1 MKRQGNPSDSPK
13 RLPRRALPNTIFWI
27 ALAAIVVIA
36 FYAYGPSSSSKAQ
49 EASYS
54 GFLQEVKDGNVVSVE
69 IKNQDIKGTLV
80 QPKSLEP
87 GADPSNKFITKL
99 PPIDDPTLLPILTEK
114 GVMVTAKSSGNS
126 LLFTLLINFLPVLLF
141 IGLLYF
147 IYRQSRN
154 AQQNALGFGK
164 STARLYREEM
174 TKVSF
179 KDVAGIEESKQ
190 ELMEVVDFLKNPE
203 KYRKLGGKLPKGVL
217 LYGPPGA
224 GKTLLAKAV
233 AGEANVPFLSISASE
248 FVEMFVGVGASRVRN
263 LFGRAKEV
271 APSIVFVDELDAVGR
286 QRGTGFG
293 GGHDEREQTLNQILV
308 EMDGFDERTNII
320 VIAATNRPDV
330 LDPALLRP
338 GRFDR
343 QVTISL
349 PDKEGREA
357 ILKVHTTKIPLKDD
371 VKLAEIARSTPGF
384 SGADLANLAN
394 EAAITAARRNHEKV
408 EKNDFEEAMD
418 RIIFGLARNMLLNP
432 DERKMTAYHEGGHAI
447 VAMFTPG
454 ADPVRKVT
462 IIPHSR
468 ALGVTMQMPDDD
480 RFIYPKEYL
489 LGRMAVMMAGRA
501 ADELVFGKKTTGAES
516 DLKNASELARRMIGI
531 WGMSE
536 DKSIGPVHFGL
547 GEEHIFLGRQM
558 TGNGR
563 VYSEET
569 AARIDKAVADLIESS
584 EEAAKKIIGEH
595 RQELDRLVEAL
606 LIEETIEGSDIHAVV
621 SGEKTFTAKPPA
633 KAGAAS

>member
-1 MKRQGNPSDSPK
+1 MRRPGNPSET
-13 RLPRRALPNTIFWI
+13 PRRMKRPVPNLVFWI
-27 ALAAIVVIA
+27 AMTIIVVIA
-36 FYAYGPSSSSKAQ
+36 IYAYGPSTTSKAQ
-49 EASYS
+49 EISYS
-54 GFLQEVKDGNVVSVE
+54 GFLQEVRANNVVSVE
-69 IKNQDIKGTLV
+69 LKDQDIKGTLA
-80 QPKSLEP
+80 QPKVLEA
-87 GADPSNKFITKL
+87 GNDPSDKFVSKL
-99 PPIDDPTLLPILTEK
+99 PPIDDNALLPLLAEK
-114 GVMVTAKSSGNS
+114 GVQVTAKTSGNS
-126 LLFTLLINFLPVLLF
+126 LLFTLLINFLPILLF
-141 IGLLYF
+141 VGLLYF

-154 AQQNALGFGK
+154 AQQNAMGFGK

-174 TKVSF
+174 PKVSF
-179 KDVAGIEESKQ
+179 KDVAGIEESKKD
-190 ELMEVVDFLKNPE
+190 LMEVVDFLKTPE
-203 KYRKLGGKLPKGVL
+203 KYHKLGGKLPRGVL

-263 LFGRAKEV
+263 LFARAKEV

-349 PDKEGREA
+349 PDKEGRES
-357 ILKVHTTKIPLKDD
+357 ILKVHTAKIPMKED
-371 VKLAEIARSTPGF
+371 VKLNEIARSTPGF

-394 EAAITAARRNHEKV
+394 EAAITAARKNHDQV
-408 EKNDFEEAMD
+408 DRSDFEEAMD
-418 RIIFGLARNMLLNP
+418 RIIFGLARNTLLNP
-432 DERKMTAYHEGGHAI
+432 EERKMTAYHEGGHAI
-447 VAMFTPG
+447 VAMYTPG
-454 ADPVRKVT
+454 ADPVHKVT

-468 ALGVTMQMPDDD
+468 ALGVTMQMPEDD

-501 ADELVFGKKTTGAES
+501 ADELIFNKKTTGAES
-516 DLKNASELARRMIGI
+516 DLKAASDLARKMIGV
-531 WGMSE
+531 WGMSDDE
-536 DKSIGPVHFGL
+536 SIGPVHFGL
-547 GEEHIFLGRQM
+547 GEEHVFLGRQM

-569 AARIDKAVADLIESS
+569 AAKIDKAVADLIDKS
-584 EEAAKKIIGEH
+584 EEAAKKTISEH
-595 RQELDRLVEAL
+595 RPELDRLVEAL

-621 SGEKTFTAKPPA
+621 RGEKIFKPKSPASATA
-633 KAGAAS
+633 